1 MKISKMTIEGDGGRP
16 VTLVPDFNPGWVRVE
31 DAGVPAGQADLPREA
46 GVWLFGIDATNEESL
61 HYGAAKLQKLLDGY
75 EGTAG
80 DRVEYEMVIRQI
92 AAH

>member
-31 DAGVPAGQADLPREA
+31 DAGVPAAAD
-46 GVWLFGIDATNEESL
+46 VCLFGIDATNEESL